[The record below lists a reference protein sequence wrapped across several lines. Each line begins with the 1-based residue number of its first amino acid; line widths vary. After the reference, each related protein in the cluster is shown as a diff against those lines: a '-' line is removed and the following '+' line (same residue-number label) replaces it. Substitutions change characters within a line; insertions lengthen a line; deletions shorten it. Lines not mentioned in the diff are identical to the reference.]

1 MGGWM
6 GVWVGECIGGRVCRW
21 VGAIPEVLLL
31 MSDLALLDIIE
42 IAVGD
47 GGGRAAG
54 LSKRQQRAN
63 VSVVDL
69 RVGKT

>member
-1 MGGWM
+1 
-6 GVWVGECIGGRVCRW
+6 
-21 VGAIPEVLLL
+21 
-31 MSDLALLDIIE
+31 MSHLALLDIIE